1 MSTSSI
7 PTDPLKQSVTKDLPP
22 QLNEQIPNNKTYQNG
37 HKQPMV
43 HSESDYFGH
52 FSPQRSK
59 LPVGQSFM
67 SLPSNPTVPPHPSK
81 QDKPAHRGLLQRM
94 ETAPQDGWKLV
105 KKWIGNNKSQLR
117 MVKQT
122 MNLERQAE
130 TNMLSPLVLAM
141 FLSRDDDENNAR
153 RIPIFLNN
161 ITVKVTKEEDDDSS
175 MTNFSKG
182 SSDGRKNKFR
192 GTTFRIIVQY
202 GTGSGKISWFVFRRY
217 WDFVKLHYHYK
228 YMNSNLDS
236 KSGNGLLYKQTK
248 PPNFPSI
255 PKQYFRRNKLS
266 AGHRHPINTHQSEHY
281 VGIDSDVTQHTPFLM
296 DEEAVMALVTINEEE
311 PNAFTPSITGIPAP
325 THRPFSQVVDIVK
338 ADQDVLHAMED
349 YLNQLVSNLVFCRNI
364 NRLCRFLEISNLGVH
379 LSAKYP
385 KSNYHGKEGYA
396 FFQSRTDRDPRHKR
410 TRFQDGIV
418 CSLPTAGGKRKR
430 KPKWFIVRDSY
441 IVCVDSPS
449 ETEIYDVFLFDQ
461 MFDIHRLALFSDK
474 RSHAKGNRKKVK
486 NAIAN
491 ASHWTSG
498 RSTLCFKNMNGVY
511 HFRAK
516 DENTARQ
523 FERSIQMAARHS
535 LWCQINRFKSFA
547 PVRENVPATW
557 YVDGRD
563 YFWDLS
569 VALENATECIY
580 IHDWWLSP
588 ELFLRRPAASNLEWR
603 LDRVLRRKADQGVKV
618 FIVMYKEVSMAL
630 PLFSHQAKRNLLAL
644 SPNIYVQRHPSRML
658 DIFNKDVVFFW
669 AHHEKICVV
678 DNEIAFVGGIDKC
691 FGRWDTP
698 THAVVDDRD
707 PELTPDNQNP
717 QVWSGKDYSNPR
729 IIDFHTLDKPFEDN
743 QDRKT
748 LPRMPWHDISL
759 RIVGPA
765 ARDVAR
771 HFVQRWNFLRRKKP
785 NAPKRPT
792 PMLLPVPDA
801 YTNKVKEG
809 DKRICHPHF
818 SSSCRVQILRSVSPW
833 SIGSTDH
840 VEKSIQNAYVESIRD
855 SKHLVYIENQF
866 FVTTTKSGNTKIEN
880 NIGEA
885 LYQRIVRAHQL
896 GEKWRAIIIVPLV
909 PGFPAN
915 IDETEAT
922 TVRIIMQCQYL
933 SVARGPHSLLARLH
947 AAGVLNTHEYINF
960 YGLRNWGELNGQYVT
975 EQVYIH
981 AKTMIVDDQTVIIGS
996 ANINERSMLGTRDS
1010 EIAACIQEDEK
1021 DLIEITFHHQP
1032 VRVSRFA
1039 HQLRMRLMCEHIG
1052 LDVDRM
1058 DRERR
1063 EEVNDYFQEPVW
1075 SDCHLDDDD
1084 KNDLVN
1090 CIPPYIQVTAASSQ
1104 PLNEKEQA
1112 EQERNDLEQVKKKQ
1126 KAQEEQ
1132 DLEEQEKRSM
1142 AESYLDSSDDTS
1154 SESSHA
1160 TYLHNTLK
1168 GESKPYSA
1176 DQKRLSQAQSIQTTD
1191 TSKESILSPTKSIFS
1206 NHKRKSIKEDYHDFW
1221 TSLDP
1226 DTDNNGDR
1234 RAWEQKRETGENKQ
1248 EAKASDSEVLES
1260 TANYYS
1266 SARLDPLC
1274 MEHKTV
1280 ADVYHMLQDP
1290 LTDEFQ
1296 TFWHMLARINT
1307 DLFRRCFLVTPDNN
1321 VRNWEQYNHF
1331 VKMSKLFLGRVDVK
1345 HGGTKTTAAAA
1356 NVTAIPLNESDHLMV
1371 KQVLRHIRGHL
1382 VIWPSHFMEEED
1394 EQNQFLTNVDKLA
1407 PLEIFD

>member
-1 MSTSSI
+1 MTASAMTTNS
-7 PTDPLKQSVTKDLPP
+7 LKQSMAEEQPH
-22 QLNEQIPNNKTYQNG
+22 QLNEQIPNIKAHQSY
-37 HKQPMV
+37 HKQPMI
-43 HSESDYFGH
+43 HSESDYFGR

-59 LPVGQSFM
+59 LPAGQSFM
-67 SLPSNPTVPPHPSK
+67 SLPSNTTASQRQPK
-81 QDKPAHRGLLQRM
+81 QMRRGMLQRV
-94 ETAPQDGWKLV
+94 ETAPQDGWRLI
-105 KKWIGNNKSQLR
+105 KKWIGSNKLQLH

-141 FLSRDDDENNAR
+141 FLSKDDDENNAK
-153 RIPIFLNN
+153 RIPVFLDN
-161 ITVKVTKEEDDDSS
+161 ITVKVTKDDDDDSS

-182 SSDGRKNKFR
+182 SNDGRKNKFR
-192 GTTFRIIVQY
+192 GTTFKIVVQY

-236 KSGNGLLYKQTK
+236 KAGNGLLYKQTK
-248 PPNFPSI
+248 PPSFPSI
-255 PKQYFRRNKLS
+255 PKQYLRRSKPS
-266 AGHRHPINTHQSEHY
+266 HSQRHAIHTHQSEQDIN
-281 VGIDSDVTQHTPFLM
+281 VDPDITQHTPFVM
-296 DEEAVMALVTINEEE
+296 DEDAVMTLVTINEEQ
-311 PNAFTPSITGIPAP
+311 PNASTPSITE
-325 THRPFSQVVDIVK
+325 RPVPVHNEFSNLVDIVR
-338 ADQDVLHAMED
+338 ADQDVLHAMEL
-349 YLNQLVSNLVFCRNI
+349 YLNRLISSLAFCSNI
-364 NRLCRFLEISNLGVH
+364 NRLCRFLEISTLGIH

-385 KSNYHGKEGYA
+385 QSSHHGKEGYA
-396 FFQSRTDRDPRHKR
+396 FFQSRTDKDPRHKR
-410 TRFQDGIV
+410 ARFQDGIV
-418 CSLPTAGGKRKR
+418 CSLPTVGGKRRR

-441 IVCVDSPS
+441 IVCVDSPGQD
-449 ETEIYDVFLFDQ
+449 EIYDVFLFDQ
-461 MFDIHRLALFSDK
+461 MFDIHRLTLFSDK
-474 RSHAKGNRKKVK
+474 RSHAKGNRRKVR

-523 FERSIQMAARHS
+523 FERSIQMVARHS
-535 LWCQINRFKSFA
+535 LWCQVNRFKSFA
-547 PVRENVPATW
+547 PVRENVSATW

-588 ELFLRRPAASNLEWR
+588 ELFLRRPAANNLEWR
-603 LDRVLRRKADQGVKV
+603 LDRILRRKADQGVKV
-618 FIVMYKEVSMAL
+618 YIVMYKEVSVAL

-644 SPNIYVQRHPSRML
+644 SPNIYVQRHPSRTL
-658 DIFNKDVVFFW
+658 DIFHKDTVFFW
-669 AHHEKICVV
+669 AHHEKICVI
-678 DNEIAFVGGIDKC
+678 DNEVAFVGGIDKC

-698 THAVVDDRD
+698 THAVIDDRD
-707 PELTPDNQNP
+707 PDLSPDNQNP
-717 QVWSGKDYSNPR
+717 QVWPGKDYSNPR
-729 IIDFHTLDKPFEDN
+729 IIDFHTLSKPFEDN

-759 RIVGPA
+759 RIAGPA
-765 ARDVAR
+765 ARDVSR

-792 PMLLPVPDA
+792 PMLLPVPEA
-801 YTNKVKEG
+801 YTHKIGSN

-818 SSSCRVQILRSVSPW
+818 SESCRVQILRSVSPW
-833 SIGSTDH
+833 SIGSVDH

-885 LYQRIVRAHQL
+885 LYERIVRAHQL
-896 GEKWRAIIIVPLV
+896 GEKWRAIIIIPLV

-915 IDETEAT
+915 IDEMEAT

-1021 DLIEITFHHQP
+1021 DLVEITFNHIP
-1032 VRVSRFA
+1032 VKVSRFA

-1063 EEVNDYFQEPVW
+1063 REVKDYFREPVW
-1075 SDCHLDDDD
+1075 SNYHLDDDD
-1084 KNDLVN
+1084 KNDSVN
-1090 CIPPYIQVTAASSQ
+1090 CTPPYVQVTAEFSR
-1104 PLNEKEQA
+1104 PLNEREQA
-1112 EQERNDLEQVKKKQ
+1112 EQEKADLEQDKKRQ
-1126 KAQEEQ
+1126 RAQEEQ
-1132 DLEEQEKRSM
+1132 KQEEQEIKSI
-1142 AESYLDSSDDTS
+1142 AETYLDSSDDTS
-1154 SESSHA
+1154 SESSHD
-1160 TYLHNTLK
+1160 TRLY
-1168 GESKPYSA
+1168 SKPMGLSSQGY
-1176 DQKRLSQAQSIQTTD
+1176 DNKTRLSQLQSTQTSD
-1191 TSKESILSPTKSIFS
+1191 TSPSIMSPTKSIFG
-1206 NHKRKSIKEDYHDFW
+1206 KRRSLKEDCHDFW

-1226 DTDNNGDR
+1226 DTDNNSDR
-1234 RAWEQKRETGENKQ
+1234 RAWEQKGKMGESKQ
-1248 EAKASDSEVLES
+1248 EAKASDNKVIES

-1266 SARLDPLC
+1266 SARLDPLY
-1274 MEHKTV
+1274 MEDKTV

-1296 TFWHMLARINT
+1296 EFWHMLARINT

-1331 VKMSKLFLGRVDVK
+1331 IKMAKLFLGRVDVK

-1356 NVTAIPLNESDHLMV
+1356 NVTAIPLNEDGQIMV
-1371 KQVLRHIRGHL
+1371 KEVLCHIRGHL
-1382 VIWPSHFMEEED
+1382 VIWPNHFMEEED
-1394 EQNQFLTNVDKLA
+1394 EQNQFLSNVDKLA